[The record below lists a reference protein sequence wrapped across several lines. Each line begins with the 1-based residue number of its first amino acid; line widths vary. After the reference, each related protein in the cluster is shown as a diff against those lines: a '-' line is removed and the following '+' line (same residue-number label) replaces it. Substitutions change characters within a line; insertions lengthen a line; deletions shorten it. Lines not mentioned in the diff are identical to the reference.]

1 MLNIDFCKLL
11 RICSSKVNSASFMRT
26 FAIDLTLT
34 FLASGWQLGS
44 DPEIQVATVVSNHLT
59 AGILKYFGE
68 AGRYEQAV
76 NLFEKLYAREPEVA
90 ALVAQAYIGM
100 NEEIK
105 AVQIMHHALKET
117 PHSYSLLH
125 IQCDF
130 LRGKGKLEWASK
142 LANESVNCAPTEF
155 CTWAKLTECYVEREK
170 WEEVSKTIKCIV

>member
-1 MLNIDFCKLL
+1 MP
-11 RICSSKVNSASFMRT
+11 
-26 FAIDLTLT
+26 
-34 FLASGWQLGS
+34 GWQLGS

-90 ALVAQAYIGM
+90 ALVAQAYLGM
-100 NEEIK
+100 NEETK
-105 AVQIMHHALKET
+105 AVQIMHHAIKET

-125 IQCDF
+125 VQCDF
-130 LRGKGKLEWASK
+130 LRAKGKIEWATR

-155 CTWAKLTECYVEREK
+155 STWAKLTECYIEMEK
-170 WEEVSKTIKCIV
+170 WDEVKR